1 VQFFTQKIMKIK
13 CSFSFLKV
21 FGSHFQIKI
30 IINGSILNLRF
41 VSMSEL
47 ELSKMGLWFTSPILW
62 NLQNI

>member
-1 VQFFTQKIMKIK
+1 
-13 CSFSFLKV
+13 LKV